1 MFGGLNMPMYSLT
14 LAHTNDFLEPSQMVA
29 ASGSL
34 VLVGGIGAA
43 FGPITLAG
51 LMTAMGPSG
60 FFWGLALIHAAIGF
74 FALYRMSRR
83 ASMPLDAQGTF
94 VAVPPRASPIAAYL
108 SPEGPEEEPEAGTVA
123 ESTADAPESPAPRAA
138 PKSEAPGPVAD

>member
-1 MFGGLNMPMYSLT
+1 
-14 LAHTNDFLEPSQMVA
+14 MVA

-43 FGPITLAG
+43 FGPVTLAG
-51 LMTAMGPSG
+51 LMTALGPAG
-60 FFWGLALIHAAIGF
+60 FFWGLGLIHTAIGV

-83 ASMPLDAQGTF
+83 ASVPIDAQGNF
-94 VAVPPRASPIAAYL
+94 VAVPPRASPVAAYL
-108 SPEGPEEEPEAGTVA
+108 SPEGPEEAPEAGDLA
-123 ESTADAPESPAPRAA
+123 EAGDMAEFTADVPESPAPRAA